1 MSATLDSKLFSDY
14 FSFIVDGG
22 LVSAPVIQVEGKAF
36 PVKELYLEDFAK
48 PEEVSVALPARSL
61 SCKNLPFID
70 DSFGRG
76 KAGSDC
82 TRLRHVSKSY

>member
-36 PVKELYLEDFAK
+36 PVKEFYLEDFAK
-48 PEEVSVALPARSL
+48 PEEVSVALPLVHCCARIS
-61 SCKNLPFID
+61 FID